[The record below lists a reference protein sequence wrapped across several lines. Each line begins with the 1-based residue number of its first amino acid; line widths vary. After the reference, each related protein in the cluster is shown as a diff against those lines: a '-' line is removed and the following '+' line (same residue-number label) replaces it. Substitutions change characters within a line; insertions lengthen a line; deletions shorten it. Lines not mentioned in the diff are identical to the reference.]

1 MTTAS
6 KDKPSNQ
13 PNLSKNQIR
22 YLRGL
27 AHAIHPV
34 ISVGQHGLTD
44 GVLTELMNALA
55 QHELL
60 KIKIANDDRDERAQ
74 ITEALLTH
82 SGAQKI
88 QSIGKTLVVFWRNH
102 EAPKLDLPRK

>member
-1 MTTAS
+1 MTAAS
-6 KDKPSNQ
+6 KEKPSNQ

-34 ISVGQHGLTD
+34 ISIGQHGLSES
-44 GVLTELMNALA
+44 VLAELMNALE

-60 KIKIANDDRDERAQ
+60 KIKIANDDREERAQ
-74 ITEALLTH
+74 MTETLLEH

-88 QSIGKTLVVFWRNH
+88 QSIGKTLVIFWRNH
-102 EAPKLDLPRK
+102 ASPKLDLPRK